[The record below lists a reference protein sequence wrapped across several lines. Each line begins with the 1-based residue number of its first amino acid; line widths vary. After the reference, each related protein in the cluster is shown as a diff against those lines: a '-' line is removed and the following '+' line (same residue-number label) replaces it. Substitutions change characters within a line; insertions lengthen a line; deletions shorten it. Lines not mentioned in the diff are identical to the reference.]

1 MKERQEAI
9 KRYIERKGDVTL
21 SELTG
26 EFSDWSEMTI
36 RRDLEF
42 LEQRRFL
49 IRTKRGARIMPTS
62 YEVSVGMY
70 GEREKRNCDLKQE
83 IAAKAAALVE
93 TDISMYLDAGSTAMM
108 LARELPDRN
117 LIITTSAPNIGIEI
131 VLKKKNP
138 TVILLGGTLQR
149 KTISIS
155 GLNVLDQLKTLNIDT
170 AFICA
175 SGYTDATGF
184 SVGGQHEC
192 VLKRAVI
199 ASARRVIM
207 MMDSSKL
214 NSILPFTFA
223 RLSDVDTF
231 ITDSKAP
238 ESIKAAF
245 RAAGIQ
251 VL

>member
-21 SELTG
+21 SELTK

-108 LARELPDRN
+108 LARELP
-117 LIITTSAPNIGIEI
+117 TATSSSPRPRRTSGSRSSS
-131 VLKKKNP
+131 
-138 TVILLGGTLQR
+138 R
-149 KTISIS
+149 KRTRRSS
-155 GLNVLDQLKTLNIDT
+155 CLAARSSAKQ
-170 AFICA
+170 
-175 SGYTDATGF
+175 SR
-184 SVGGQHEC
+184 
-192 VLKRAVI
+192 RAG
-199 ASARRVIM
+199 STCWT
-207 MMDSSKL
+207 SSK
-214 NSILPFTFA
+214 
-223 RLSDVDTF
+223 R
-231 ITDSKAP
+231 
-238 ESIKAAF
+238 
-245 RAAGIQ
+245 
-251 VL
+251 

>member
-21 SELTG
+21 SELAQ

-131 VLKKKNP
+131 VL
-138 TVILLGGTLQR
+138 
-149 KTISIS
+149 
-155 GLNVLDQLKTLNIDT
+155 
-170 AFICA
+170 
-175 SGYTDATGF
+175 
-184 SVGGQHEC
+184 
-192 VLKRAVI
+192 
-199 ASARRVIM
+199 
-207 MMDSSKL
+207 
-214 NSILPFTFA
+214 
-223 RLSDVDTF
+223 
-231 ITDSKAP
+231 
-238 ESIKAAF
+238 
-245 RAAGIQ
+245 
-251 VL
+251 